1 MIPGS
6 ARGDVGIPFFLYS
19 EAIIFM
25 GYQAVEKKSQAQ
37 LARHIRAVAKNTA
50 AVFFSNHAKAKMRE
64 RKVSSVEVL
73 ECLRE
78 GSIIRVPEPNVRM
91 GNLECR
97 MERYVAGRELA
108 VIVALSDEDPDL
120 LIVTVFSVG

>member
-1 MIPGS
+1 
-6 ARGDVGIPFFLYS
+6 
-19 EAIIFM
+19 M
-25 GYQAVEKKSQAQ
+25 GYQTLEKKSQAQ
-37 LARHIRAVAKNTA
+37 LARHIRFVAKSSA
-50 AVFFSNHAKAKMRE
+50 AVFFSDHANVQMRK

-78 GSIIRVPEPNVRM
+78 GTIRRVPEPNIKM

-108 VIVALSDEDPDL
+108 VIVALSDEDPDVL
-120 LIVTVFSVG
+120 VVTVFNVG